1 MAKLVRAICLI
12 LYYGIA
18 RLFPTQPVPGWRF
31 GYRLRYL
38 LVRRILGRCGEG
50 VVVKRNCYFGKGS
63 QLEVGSRSQLG
74 ERARIGPQV
83 SIGDDVV
90 MGPEVVIMTTS
101 HGFDDLNRPIRLQPE
116 PPVRSV
122 SIGDDVW
129 IGTRVTILPGVK
141 IGTGAVIGACSVVT
155 KDIPSYAVAVGNP
168 ARVIRQRGKKRDPNL
183 LKESSSN

>member
-1 MAKLVRAICLI
+1 
-12 LYYGIA
+12 
-18 RLFPTQPVPGWRF
+18 
-31 GYRLRYL
+31 
-38 LVRRILGRCGEG
+38 
-50 VVVKRNCYFGKGS
+50 
-63 QLEVGSRSQLG
+63 
-74 ERARIGPQV
+74 
-83 SIGDDVV
+83 
-90 MGPEVVIMTTS
+90 MTTS
-101 HGFDDLNRPIRLQPE
+101 HGFDDLDRPIRLQPE